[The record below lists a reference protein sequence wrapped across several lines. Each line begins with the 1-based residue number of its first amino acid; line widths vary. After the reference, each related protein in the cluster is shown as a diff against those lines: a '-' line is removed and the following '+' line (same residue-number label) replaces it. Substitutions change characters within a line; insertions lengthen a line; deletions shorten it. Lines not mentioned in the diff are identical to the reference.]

1 MVAPK
6 RINILN
12 LKYQTYLT
20 YIGIIWTVGIS
31 FFIAVWS
38 YLLTSLNKINNQTI
52 IIISSILIFIEI
64 ILIGLY
70 FWINYRKIEI
80 EKEIKNS

>member
-38 YLLTSLNKINNQTI
+38 YLLTSLNKINTNTI
-52 IIISSILIFIEI
+52 IILSSILLFAEI
-64 ILIGLY
+64 IFIGLY
-70 FWINYRKIEI
+70 FWINFKKLEI
-80 EKEIKNS
+80 EKEIENS